1 MPIGFWKPEQLQQA
15 LEQNV
20 DLVLLDVREPH
31 EYAFA
36 RIEGSVHIPLRQLP
50 EQYQTLN
57 PESDLVLICHHGVR
71 SLQACQFLEYA
82 GFNKLYN
89 LLGGIDAWSVACDSS
104 VPRY

>member
-1 MPIGFWKPEQLQQA
+1 MPINFWTPEQLKQA
-15 LEQNV
+15 LTVNA
-20 DLVLLDVREPH
+20 DLVLIDVREPH

-36 RIEGSVHIPLRQLP
+36 HIDGSRPIPLRQLP
-50 EQYQTLN
+50 EQYGSLN
-57 PESDLVLICHHGVR
+57 PESELVLICHHGIR

-89 LLGGIDAWSVACDSS
+89 LQGGIDAWSVACDSS